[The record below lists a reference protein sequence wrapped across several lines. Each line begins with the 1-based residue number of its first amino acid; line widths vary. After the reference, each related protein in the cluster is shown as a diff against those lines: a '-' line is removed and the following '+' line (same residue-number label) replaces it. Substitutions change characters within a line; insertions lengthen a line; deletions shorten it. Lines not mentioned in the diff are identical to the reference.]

1 MSKTLTAHATR
12 SGEWWAIEVPEIPG
26 LFTQAK
32 RLDQIEPVVAE
43 AASDLSGD
51 PAESFLVEVTAT
63 LEDRKVKTLAD
74 AAIEAR
80 QELSEAQ
87 ERASAAS
94 HDAVSALRDQGLTVR
109 DVASILGITPQR
121 VSQISAD
128 KKIAV

>member
-51 PAESFLVEVTAT
+51 PAESFSVEVTAT